1 MFSRVLALAAM
12 ALPSTAFI
20 TCNVLS
26 YGAVADNTT
35 DLGPALTAA
44 WNGCVIPQA
53 TTVATDVLLLV
64 PAGSFLLK
72 TNVVFNGAKNWNLHI
87 TGNIYLP
94 YIPTLTGTMLTFQ
107 NCQNILLNGT
117 PERPGAIFG
126 NGYRYRPGGD
136 LGLHASRPRL
146 IRFQDCNN
154 CEITAVTL
162 YDAPQ
167 FHVTIIGN
175 NNVAHNMAIIA
186 TNIGTTDGF
195 DISGNN
201 KYLCPTI
208 SFRLLT
214 AGNFCSYVHDCVT
227 VKTPTN
233 GFVGEN
239 IKCKFT
245 SGCNIGSFGS
255 ANTAVDVRN
264 VRYSNVTISNSD
276 AGVMLKAYPNNV
288 GTVTNIS
295 YTGFTF
301 TAAAYPIDINSFWA
315 GDGVDSGRL
324 SITDVTFSNF
334 VGSGTPTRPAVLLN
348 CNKATPCKNIKFS
361 GISITNAKANSF
373 TNACGSGVTGIP
385 AC

>member
-1 MFSRVLALAAM
+1 MLSRVLALAALV
-12 ALPSTAFI
+12 LPATAFI
-20 TCNVLS
+20 ECNALD
-26 YGAVADNTT
+26 YGAQANNST

-44 WNGCVIPQA
+44 WNNCVIPQA
-53 TTVATDVLLLV
+53 TTVATDVLLYV
-64 PAGSFLLK
+64 PAGNFLLK
-72 TNVVFNGAKNWNLHI
+72 TNVVFNGTKNWNLHI
-87 TGNIYLP
+87 AGNIYLP

-107 NCQNILLNGT
+107 NCQNILLNG
-117 PERPGAIFG
+117 PGAIYG
-126 NGYRYRPGGD
+126 NGYRYRPGGN
-136 LGLHASRPRL
+136 LSLNPSRPRL

-201 KYLCPTI
+201 
-208 SFRLLT
+208 
-214 AGNFCSYVHDCVT
+214 NYVHDVSVENGEYIHACVT

-239 IKCKFT
+239 IRCKFT
-245 SGCNIGSFGS
+245 S

-264 VRYSNVTISNSD
+264 VRYNNVTISNSD
-276 AGVMLKAYPNNV
+276 AGVMIKAYPNNV

-301 TAAAYPIDINSFWA
+301 VSDSSHLPLVPLKLVHVADRGRISHRRVVFPLSFFFFLTHDQDINAFWA
-315 GDGVDSGRL
+315 GDGVDSGKL
-324 SITDVTFSNF
+324 SITGVTFSNF
-334 VGSGTPTRPAVLLN
+334 VVSLHSRLSTLHMVEKSWLCRELAHPPAL
-348 CNKATPCKNIKFS
+348 PYF
-361 GISITNAKANSF
+361 
-373 TNACGSGVTGIP
+373 
-385 AC
+385 

>member
-1 MFSRVLALAAM
+1 MLSRALALAAL
-12 ALPSTAFI
+12 ALPAAAFI
-20 TCNVLS
+20 ECNVLS
-26 YGAVADNTT
+26 YGAVSDNAT

-44 WNGCVIPQA
+44 WNNCVIPQA
-53 TTVATDVLLLV
+53 TTVATDVLL
-64 PAGSFLLK
+64 F
-72 TNVVFNGAKNWNLHI
+72 TNVVFNGAKKWNLHI

-107 NCQNILLNGT
+107 NCQNIILNG
-117 PERPGAIFG
+117 PGAIFG
-126 NGYRYRPGGD
+126 NGLRYRPGGD
-136 LGLHASRPRL
+136 LGLHPSRPRL

-154 CEITAVTL
+154 CEISSVTL

-167 FHVTIIGN
+167 FHVTMIGN

-186 TNIGTTDGF
+186 TNIGDE
-195 DISGNN
+195 
-201 KYLCPTI
+201 
-208 SFRLLT
+208 
-214 AGNFCSYVHDCVT
+214 CVT

-239 IKCKFT
+239 IRCKFT
-245 SGCNIGSFGS
+245 AGCNIGSFGS

-264 VRYSNVTISNSD
+264 VRYNNVTISNSD
-276 AGVMLKAYPNNV
+276 AGVEFKAYPNNI
-288 GTVTNIS
+288 GTVTNIT
-295 YTGFTF
+295 YTGFTLRPH
-301 TAAAYPIDINSFWA
+301 TQSAGINSFWA
-315 GDGVDSGRL
+315 GDGVDTGKL

-334 VGSGTPTRPAVLLN
+334 VGTGTPTRPAVTLN

-361 GISITNAKANSF
+361 DISITNAKANSF

>member
-1 MFSRVLALAAM
+1 MKIRRHTISFRTMLSHALALAALV
-12 ALPSTAFI
+12 LPSTAFI

-44 WNGCVIPQA
+44 WNNCVIPQA

-64 PAGSFLLK
+64 PSGNFLLK
-72 TNVVFNGAKNWNLHI
+72 SNVVFNHAANWNLHI

-94 YIPTLTGTMLTFQ
+94 YNPSLTGTMITFQ
-107 NCQNILLNGT
+107 NCQNILLNG
-117 PERPGAIFG
+117 PGAIYG
-126 NGYRYRPGGD
+126 NGYRYRPGGN
-136 LGLHASRPRL
+136 LSLNPSRPRL

-167 FHVTIIGN
+167 FHVTIIGD

-186 TNIGTTDGF
+186 TNIGETDGF
-195 DISGNN
+195 DMSGNN
-201 KYLCPTI
+201 
-208 SFRLLT
+208 
-214 AGNFCSYVHDCVT
+214 NYVHDVSVENGDECVT
-227 VKTPTN
+227 VKSPTN
-233 GFVGEN
+233 GFVAEN
-239 IKCKFT
+239 IRCKFT
-245 SGCNIGSFGS
+245 AGCNIGSFGS
-255 ANTAVDVRN
+255 ANIAVDVRN
-264 VRYSNVTISNSD
+264 VRYNNVTISNSD
-276 AGVMLKAYPNNV
+276 AGVMIKAYPNNI

-295 YTGFTF
+295 YTGFTLS
-301 TAAAYPIDINSFWA
+301 AAAYPIDINAFWA
-315 GDGVDSGRL
+315 GDGSDTGKL
-324 SITDVTFSNF
+324 SITDVSFTNF
-334 VGSGTPTRPAVLLN
+334 AGTGTPTRPAVLLN

-373 TNACGSGVTGIP
+373 TNGCGSGVTGIP

>member
-1 MFSRVLALAAM
+1 MLSRVLALAALV
-12 ALPSTAFI
+12 LPSTAFI
-20 TCNVLS
+20 TCSVLS
-26 YGAVADNTT
+26 YGAVADNST
-35 DLGPALTAA
+35 DLGPALTKA
-44 WNGCVIPQA
+44 WNSCVIPQA
-53 TTVATDVLLLV
+53 TTVATDVLLYV
-64 PAGSFLLK
+64 PAGNYLLK

-87 TGNIYLP
+87 AGNIYLP

-107 NCQNILLNGT
+107 NCQNILLNG
-117 PERPGAIFG
+117 PGAIFG

-136 LGLHASRPRL
+136 LGLHPSRPRL

-201 KYLCPTI
+201 
-208 SFRLLT
+208 
-214 AGNFCSYVHDCVT
+214 NYVHDVSVENGECLSSSLLSCVT

-239 IKCKFT
+239 IRCKFT

-264 VRYSNVTISNSD
+264 VRYNNVTISNSD
-276 AGVMLKAYPNNV
+276 AGVMIKAYPNNV
-288 GTVTNIS
+288 GTVTNIT

-301 TAAAYPIDINSFWA
+301 VTMQPADINAFWM
-315 GDGVDSGRL
+315 GDGVDTGKL
-324 SITDVTFSNF
+324 SISDVSFSNF
-334 VGSGTPTRPAVLLN
+334 VGTGTPTRPAVLLN

-361 GISITNAKANSF
+361 GISISGAKANSF